1 MKIIYITGQIIQ
13 HGGIEKVLAMKLNY
27 LAEAGHEVFLS
38 TYEQGGHP
46 FIYPVSSKVTYE
58 DIQIDYNVD
67 YTRSSLYSWK
77 YLRLVP
83 KHMYRTYCLIRRIQP
98 DVIVIPNF
106 GYEYWFLPFV
116 KGRASIIREFHDSQ
130 YNRAMGGLKIKVD
143 DFVQRFYHR
152 IVVLTP
158 QEVAYFNYQ
167 RNIAVIPNPI
177 VETSHCSDLSSSVIM
192 TVGRINR
199 VKRFELFIE
208 VARQVILVH
217 PEAVFEIYG
226 EGDAAYQRELQQLI
240 DEKKLGDHVFF
251 KGSTSQVDK
260 VLSQGAIYVCT
271 SRTESFGMTLIEAM
285 ESGLPVV
292 SFDCPHGPRNII
304 EEGVDGFLVS
314 DDSVDRMSQLVCTLL
329 SDRKLLLSMGKKARQ
344 KAASFHID
352 HIMKKW
358 LNLFYNK

>member
-1 MKIIYITGQIIQ
+1 MKILYITGQIIQ
-13 HGGIEKVLAMKLNY
+13 HGGIEKVLTMKLNY
-27 LAEAGHEVFLS
+27 LAEAGHDVFLS
-38 TYEQGGHP
+38 TYEQGIHP
-46 FIYPVSSKVTYE
+46 FIYPISSKVTHE
-58 DIQIDYNVD
+58 DIQINYNVD
-67 YTRSSLYSWK
+67 YARSSLYSWK

-83 KHMYRTYCLIRRIQP
+83 KHMYRTYRLIRRIQP

-106 GYEYWFLPFV
+106 GYEYWFLPLI
-116 KGRASIIREFHDSQ
+116 KKRAFIIREFHDSQ
-130 YNRAMGGLKIKVD
+130 YNRAAGGLKIKLD
-143 DFVQRFYHR
+143 DFVQRFYDR

-158 QEVAYFNYQ
+158 QEIAYFNYK
-167 RNIAVIPNPI
+167 RNIVVIPNPI
-177 VETSHCSDLSSSVIM
+177 VETSHCSDLSTSVVM

-208 VARQVILVH
+208 VAWQVIQAY
-217 PEAVFEIYG
+217 PEAIFEIYG
-226 EGDAAYQRELQQLI
+226 EGDTAYQRELQELI
-240 DEKKLGDHVFF
+240 DEKKLGDYVLF
-251 KGSTSQVDK
+251 KGPTPQVDK

-314 DDSVDRMSQLVCTLL
+314 DDSVDRMSQLIIGLL
-329 SDRKLLLSMGKKARQ
+329 SDRKQLKAMGMHARQ

-358 LNLFYNK
+358 SNLFYIK